1 MKKQLFL
8 LSLLLLGS
16 VSFAQQGDGGRPK
29 GYKSTTDLK
38 SIEHR
43 TFATPDVA
51 ALRAED
57 AINDAEATG
66 PWRFGFN
73 NATALNL
80 NNSGTWT
87 NFANGDKIW
96 RIILTCENAL
106 TVNLTFDNITLPE
119 GNELYVYNP
128 EKDFILGKFTAY
140 HLYEGQLGTEL
151 VPGNTAIVEY
161 YIPARNASETSTLN
175 INTVTHGYRTSG
187 EYIEKAFG
195 SSGSCNLNV
204 NCPEGA
210 AWTNERNS
218 AVMLVSGSSGF
229 CSGALINN
237 TLNDGKPYV
246 LTADHCYSNPA
257 TWIFRFQWQGA
268 GCNNPATSPTFQSL
282 SGGVLRA
289 RATASDFCLVEITG
303 GLVANT
309 VPAAYTPYFSGWDN
323 TGATPQSAVGIHH
336 PSGDIKKISF
346 ENQPLISTTFGACPA
361 NSHWGVTGWDLGVTE
376 GGSSGSPLYDQNHR
390 IIGQLHGGA
399 SACGGA
405 VLSDEY
411 GKVSVSWNP
420 AGSANSGQLKFWLDP
435 NNSGAGFV
443 NGYDPSGAVA
453 VALDGGL
460 SNLLVTETQLCGG
473 TFEPTMT
480 ISNGGTTTLTAATIT
495 YTIDGG
501 AAQTYNW
508 SGSLA
513 QYQTQTITLPTV
525 ALAPG
530 AHTFNATLS
539 NPNAGVDENTV
550 NNNTTYSFT
559 IDPIAQTVG
568 FITINFL
575 TDDYADES
583 YLEVRNSSGTLV
595 WAEGNENVAGNFG
608 TNNTPAP
615 TDATNP
621 LANNTQ
627 YNWNVPLTAVDCYT
641 FGIYDY
647 YGDGVGAQQWGGTD
661 GDLTISDN
669 ASVQIFAIA
678 AADFGGSATTVIKTI
693 DPSSGL
699 ENLDNTQIIVYP
711 NPAKDQLTVTAG
723 TKMNRIEFVTVAGQ
737 TVFAQTVNNT
747 TATLQL
753 AGISSGMYFVN
764 VYSETGVTVKQVI
777 VK

>member
-1 MKKQLFL
+1 MKKQLLL
-8 LSLLLLGS
+8 LSILLFGS
-16 VSFAQQGDGGRPK
+16 LSFSQQGDGGRPK
-29 GYKSTTDLK
+29 GYKATTDLK
-38 SIEHR
+38 TIERR
-43 TFATPDVA
+43 TFATPDIES
-51 ALRAED
+51 LRAED
-57 AINDAEATG
+57 LVNDEAATG
-66 PWRFGFN
+66 PWRFGYN
-73 NATALNL
+73 NATNLNL
-80 NNSGTWT
+80 SNSGTWT

-96 RIILTCENAL
+96 RIVLTCEEAL
-106 TVNLTFDNITLPE
+106 TVNLTFDNVTLPE

-128 EKDFILGKFTAY
+128 EKDFILGKFTEY

-161 YIPARNASETSTLN
+161 YIPARNANQSVSLN
-175 INTVTHGYRTSG
+175 INTVTHGYRTPG
-187 EYIEKAFG
+187 EFVQKAFG

-218 AVMLVSGSSGF
+218 VVMLVSGSNGF
-229 CSGALINN
+229 CTGALVNN

-246 LTADHCYSNPA
+246 LTADHCFSNPA
-257 TWIFRFQWQGA
+257 TWIFRFNWQGT
-268 GCNNPATSPTFQSL
+268 GCNNPGSSPTFQSL
-282 SGGVLRA
+282 SGGALRA
-289 RATASDFCLVEITG
+289 RGTASDFCLVEITG

-309 VPAAYTPYFSGWDN
+309 VPASYNPYFSGWDK
-323 TGATPQSAVGIHH
+323 TGATPTSAVGIHH

-346 ENQPLISTTFGACPA
+346 ENQALISTTFGGSPA
-361 NSHWGVTGWDLGVTE
+361 NSHWGVTNWDLGVTE

-453 VALDGGL
+453 VALDGGI
-460 SNLLVTETQLCGG
+460 SNLNVTETQLCGG

-480 ISNGGTTTLTAATIT
+480 ISNSGTTVLTSATIT

-501 AAQTYNW
+501 AVQTYNW

-513 QYQTQTITLPTV
+513 QYQTQTITLPSI

-550 NNNTTYSFT
+550 NNTTTYSFT

-568 FITINFL
+568 FITINLL
-575 TDDYADES
+575 TDDYADEC
-583 YLEVRNSSGTLV
+583 YLELRNSNGTLI
-595 WAEGNENVAGNFG
+595 WSEGNENVAGNFG
-608 TNNTPAP
+608 TSNSPAP
-615 TDATNP
+615 NDATNP

-641 FGIYDY
+641 FAIYDY

-661 GDLTISDN
+661 GDLTISSNTN
-669 ASVQIFAIA
+669 AEIFAISD
-678 AADFGGSATTVIKTI
+678 ADFGGSATTVIKNI
-693 DPSSGL
+693 NPSSGL
-699 ENLDNTQIIVYP
+699 ETLNNTKVIVYP
-711 NPAKDQLTVTAG
+711 NPAKDQMTIAAG
-723 TKMNRIEFVTVAGQ
+723 MKMNRIELVTVTGQ
-737 TVFAQTVNNT
+737 TMFTQIVNNNT
-747 TATLQL
+747 TNIQL
-753 AGISSGMYFVN
+753 AGVSSGMYFVKIYAESGI
-764 VYSETGVTVKQVI
+764 VVKQVI